1 MLETKVMI
9 NWIFITSCGNSASQ
23 SRTKSLSFP
32 RQFLPL
38 DFVAWIKNKLKKE
51 KNQQHLCGKLW
62 LRNLTWQSPPTNF
75 WPTVGAGESRTNIF
89 RHMSH
94 WSTNLGFKNGL
105 YVKNAWCQYST
116 KHSTKRSLHVSV
128 QFSYTGSWDPASKV
142 KPVNVLSHNELHLK
156 MKMTDE
162 ICLLY
167 INWWWVFCDVNLF
180 RCAYATIKNC
190 KLIFEA

>member
-1 MLETKVMI
+1 MLETKVII
-9 NWIFITSCGNSASQ
+9 NWIFITSCGSSASQ

-38 DFVAWIKNKLKKE
+38 DFVAWINNKLKKATT
-51 KNQQHLCGKLW
+51 KLENCDFEISPDNLLQLTSDQLLEPGSLGQTSCDTCHTGPQTLG
-62 LRNLTWQSPPTNF
+62 LRTDYMWKIPDVSIRQ
-75 WPTVGAGESRTNIF
+75 
-89 RHMSH
+89 
-94 WSTNLGFKNGL
+94 
-105 YVKNAWCQYST
+105 